1 MTIRLLIT
9 SKVKPG
15 MAADYARAFAPIEKE
30 TQGEPGCLQY
40 ELFQSVNNPDTLVL
54 MERWTDQ
61 ASLDAHLVI
70 MKQRD
75 MHAHSAMRAE
85 PASRERYDY

>member
-30 TQGEPGCLQY
+30 TQSEPGCLQY
-40 ELFQSVNNPDTLVL
+40 ELFQSMSNPDTLVL

-61 ASLDAHLVI
+61 AALDAHFAI

-75 MHAHSAMRAE
+75 MKTHSGMRTE
-85 PASRERYDY
+85 PPVRERYDD